1 MERFAK
7 PLTAL
12 ILVFGAIIL
21 MSMFYALNR
30 DGQMGYEAERDNPVV
45 LRVYP
50 VPTERAQDIRTA
62 LAGTL
67 DNAGGKAPP
76 LGRVMLSGTNQLV
89 VLAPLATHASIDNAI
104 AKLGGGTKAVAAD
117 APAGVRL
124 DFWILDAVP
133 GATAD
138 DAALAPL
145 APALGAVR
153 ASVGGHFFRVHDTLA
168 ISTIPNGGMAEV
180 ASGLGTRASAH
191 LRPIAQGVQVDLEVS
206 GAGPGRISTTTALPF
221 GQYVVLAQIATSA
234 EGGAPGTPRLYVVRA
249 EPAAARG

>member
-1 MERFAK
+1 MERFAR

-12 ILVFGAIIL
+12 ILVFGAIVL
-21 MSMFYALNR
+21 MVLYYALR
-30 DGQMGYEAERDNPVV
+30 HDSPLPYQQELDNPQV
-45 LRVYP
+45 LRVYA
-50 VPTERAQDIRTA
+50 VPAERAQDIRTA
-62 LAGTL
+62 LAATL

-104 AKLGGGTKAVAAD
+104 AKLGGGTNAAAND

-124 DFWILDAVP
+124 DFWILDAAP

-145 APALGAVR
+145 AATLGTVR
-153 ASVGGHFFRVHDTLA
+153 ASVGGHYFRVHDTLSV
-168 ISTIPNGGMAEV
+168 STIPNGGMAEV

-191 LRPIAQGVQVDLEVS
+191 LRPMAQGVQVDLEVS
-206 GAGPGRISTTTALPF
+206 GSGPGRISTTTALPF
-221 GQYVVLAQIATSA
+221 GHYVVLAQIAA
-234 EGGAPGTPRLYVVRA
+234 GDGGATGGLRLYVVRA